1 MKKISVIV
9 NCHNGE
15 KYLRK
20 CISSILNQIYQ
31 NYEIIF
37 FDNFSSDNSKKILK
51 SFKDERIKYFYSDTK
66 FPLYKAR
73 NEAIKKSTGSLIAF
87 LDVDDWWENNFLS
100 SKEKFFEDSKYDY
113 FYSNTLM
120 YHEKSNK
127 FIKYKNFSLPDGR
140 IYEFLAKDYFIIII
154 SGLIIKKEILEKEK
168 YFNENY
174 NIIGD
179 YDLMMRVSK
188 YTNAKGFDQPL
199 INYRVHEKNFSK
211 INNKMY
217 FEEYKDWFNKQNQKN
232 DINFNYNKS
241 YFLLK
246 LEKLEIIYFLY
257 SNKSLK
263 LFLKII
269 KFPNFLIRIKFL
281 LAFFLPLSLINYLR
295 K

>member
-120 YHEKSNK
+120 YHEKNNK

-140 IYEFLAKDYFIIII
+140 IYEFLAKDYFIII
-154 SGLIIKKEILEKEK
+154 SGLIIKREILEKEK

-211 INNKMY
+211 INNKMH
-217 FEEYKDWFNKQNQKN
+217 FEEYKDWFNRQNQNN
-232 DINFNYNKS
+232 DINFNHNKS

-263 LFLKII
+263 LFFKII

-281 LAFFLPLSLINYLR
+281 LAFFLPLKLINYFR

>member
-15 KYLRK
+15 KYIRK

-37 FDNFSSDNSKKILK
+37 FDNFSSDNSKKILE
-51 SFKDERIKYFYSDTK
+51 SFKDERIKYFYSDIK

-87 LDVDDWWENNFLS
+87 LDVDDWWENSFLS
-100 SKEKFFEDSKYDY
+100 SKKFFFEDSKYDY

-127 FIKYKNFSLPDGR
+127 FIKYKNFDLPDGR
-140 IYEFLAKDYFIIII
+140 IYHFLAKDYFIII
-154 SGLIIKKEILEKEK
+154 SGLIIKREILEKEK

-211 INNKMY
+211 INNKMH
-217 FEEYKDWFNKQNQKN
+217 FEEYKDWFNKQNQNN
-232 DINFNYNKS
+232 DINFNHNKS

-263 LFLKII
+263 LFFKII
-269 KFPNFLIRIKFL
+269 KFSNFLIRIKFL
-281 LAFFLPLSLINYLR
+281 LAFFLPLKLINYFR

>member
-15 KYLRK
+15 KYLSK

-127 FIKYKNFSLPDGR
+127 FIKYKNFDLPDGR
-140 IYEFLAKDYFIIII
+140 IYHFLAKDYFIII

-211 INNKMY
+211 INNKMH
-217 FEEYKDWFNKQNQKN
+217 FEEYKDWFNRQNQNN
-232 DINFNYNKS
+232 DINFNHNKS

-263 LFLKII
+263 LFFKII

-281 LAFFLPLSLINYLR
+281 LAFFLPLKLINYFR

>member
-15 KYLRK
+15 KYLKK

-37 FDNFSSDNSKKILK
+37 FDNFSSDNSKKILE
-51 SFKDERIKYFYSDTK
+51 SFKDERIKYFYSDIK

-73 NEAIKKSTGSLIAF
+73 NEAIKKSTGSLVAF

-120 YHEKSNK
+120 YHEKTNK
-127 FIKYKNFSLPDGR
+127 LIKYKNFSLPDGQ
-140 IYEFLAKDYFIIII
+140 IYEFLAKDYFIII
-154 SGLIIKKEILEKEK
+154 SGLIIKKKILEKEK

-179 YDLMMRVSK
+179 YDLIMRISK
-188 YTNAKGFDQPL
+188 YSNAKGFDQPL

-217 FEEYKDWFNKQNQKN
+217 FEEYKDWFNKQNQNN
-232 DINFNYNKS
+232 DISFENNKS

-257 SNKSLK
+257 NNKSLK
-263 LFLKII
+263 LFFKII
-269 KFPNFLIRIKFL
+269 KFPNFLMRIKFL
-281 LAFFLPLSLINYLR
+281 LAFFLPLKLISYFR

>member
-15 KYLRK
+15 KYLKK

-37 FDNFSSDNSKKILK
+37 FDNFSSDNSKKILE
-51 SFKDERIKYFYSDTK
+51 SFKDERIKYFYSDMK

-73 NEAIKKSTGSLIAF
+73 NEAIKKSTGSLVAF

-120 YHEKSNK
+120 YYEKNNK
-127 FIKYKNFSLPDGR
+127 FIKYKNFSLPDGQ
-140 IYEFLAKDYFIIII
+140 IYEFLAKDYFIII
-154 SGLIIKKEILEKEK
+154 SGLIVKKEILEKEK

-179 YDLMMRVSK
+179 YDLIMRISK
-188 YTNAKGFDQPL
+188 YSNAKGFDQPL

-217 FEEYKDWFNKQNQKN
+217 FEEYKDWFNKQNQNN
-232 DINFNYNKS
+232 DISFENNKS

-257 SNKSLK
+257 NNKSLK
-263 LFLKII
+263 LFFKII
-269 KFPNFLIRIKFL
+269 KFPNFLMRIKFL
-281 LAFFLPLSLINYLR
+281 LAFFLPLKLISYFR

>member
-37 FDNFSSDNSKKILK
+37 FDNFSSDNSKKILQ
-51 SFKDERIKYFYSDTK
+51 SFKDDRIKYFYSDIK

-87 LDVDDWWENNFLS
+87 LDADDWWENDFLS
-100 SKEKFFEDSKYDY
+100 SKEKFFEDIKYDY

-120 YHEKSNK
+120 YYEKRNK
-127 FIKYKNFSLPDGR
+127 FIKYKNFSLPEGR
-140 IYEFLAKDYFIIII
+140 IYEFLAKDYFIII

-168 YFNENY
+168 FFNENY

-217 FEEYKDWFNKQNQKN
+217 FEEYKDWFDKQNQKN

-241 YFLLK
+241 HFLLK

-263 LFLKII
+263 LFFKII
-269 KFPNFLIRIKFL
+269 KFPSFLIKLKFL
-281 LAFFLPLSLINYLR
+281 LAFFLPLKLINYFR

>member
-15 KYLRK
+15 KYLSK

-140 IYEFLAKDYFIIII
+140 IYEFLAKDYFIII

>member
-15 KYLRK
+15 KYLKK

-37 FDNFSSDNSKKILK
+37 FDNFSSDNSKKILE
-51 SFKDERIKYFYSDTK
+51 SFKDKRIKYFYSDMK

-73 NEAIKKSTGSLIAF
+73 NEAIKKSTGSLVAF

-120 YHEKSNK
+120 YYEKNNK
-127 FIKYKNFSLPDGR
+127 FIKYKNFSLPDGQ
-140 IYEFLAKDYFIIII
+140 IYEFLAKDYFIII
-154 SGLIIKKEILEKEK
+154 SGLIVKKEILEKEK

-179 YDLMMRVSK
+179 YDLIMRISK
-188 YTNAKGFDQPL
+188 YSNAKGFDQPL

-217 FEEYKDWFNKQNQKN
+217 FEEYKDWFNKQNQNN
-232 DINFNYNKS
+232 DISFENNKS

-257 SNKSLK
+257 NNKSLK
-263 LFLKII
+263 LFFKII
-269 KFPNFLIRIKFL
+269 KFPNFLMRIKFL
-281 LAFFLPLSLINYLR
+281 LAFFLPLKLISYFR

>member
-15 KYLRK
+15 KYLSK

-140 IYEFLAKDYFIIII
+140 IYEFLAKDYFIII

-281 LAFFLPLSLINYLR
+281 LAFFLPLKLINYFR

>member
-15 KYLRK
+15 KYLKK

-37 FDNFSSDNSKKILK
+37 FDNFSSDNSKKILE
-51 SFKDERIKYFYSDTK
+51 SFKDERIKYFYSDMK

-73 NEAIKKSTGSLIAF
+73 NEAIKKSTGSLVAF

-120 YHEKSNK
+120 YYEKNNK
-127 FIKYKNFSLPDGR
+127 FIKYKNFSLPDGQ
-140 IYEFLAKDYFIIII
+140 IYEFLAKDYFIII
-154 SGLIIKKEILEKEK
+154 SGLIVKKEILEKEK

-179 YDLMMRVSK
+179 YDLIMRISK
-188 YTNAKGFDQPL
+188 YSNAKGFDQPL

-217 FEEYKDWFNKQNQKN
+217 FEEYKDWFNKQNQNN
-232 DINFNYNKS
+232 DISFENNKN

-257 SNKSLK
+257 NNKSLK
-263 LFLKII
+263 LFFKII
-269 KFPNFLIRIKFL
+269 KFPNFLMRIKFL
-281 LAFFLPLSLINYLR
+281 LAFFLPLKLISYFR

>member
-15 KYLRK
+15 KYIRK

-37 FDNFSSDNSKKILK
+37 FDNFSSDNSKKILE
-51 SFKDERIKYFYSDTK
+51 SFKDERIKYFYSDIK

-73 NEAIKKSTGSLIAF
+73 NEAIKKSTGALIAF
-87 LDVDDWWENNFLS
+87 LDVDDWWENSFLS
-100 SKEKFFEDSKYDY
+100 SKKFFFEDSKYDY

-127 FIKYKNFSLPDGR
+127 FIKYKNFDLPDGR
-140 IYEFLAKDYFIIII
+140 IYHFLAKDYFIII
-154 SGLIIKKEILEKEK
+154 SGLIIKREILEKEK

-211 INNKMY
+211 INNKMH
-217 FEEYKDWFNKQNQKN
+217 FEEYKDWFNRQNQNN
-232 DINFNYNKS
+232 DINFNHNKS

>member
-15 KYLRK
+15 KYIRK

-140 IYEFLAKDYFIIII
+140 IYEFLAKDYFIII

-211 INNKMY
+211 INNKMH
-217 FEEYKDWFNKQNQKN
+217 FEEYKDWFNRQNQNN
-232 DINFNYNKS
+232 DINFNHNKS

-263 LFLKII
+263 LFFKII

-281 LAFFLPLSLINYLR
+281 LAFFLPLKLINYFR